1 VRTHYQLLG
10 VADSVPAD
18 EIKRAFRREIAR
30 YHPDKVQ
37 HLGTEF
43 QDIAAVRASD
53 LTEAY
58 RVLMDPDARRAYDQ
72 SLQPG
77 GEPAT
82 SAPSPSARRTPA
94 PPGEA
99 ARPGPVADP
108 EPVAPRADG
117 RFEKERATT
126 SQFVR
131 RATLSRV
138 REAVAAVVAAAVPV
152 TGSEFDLAF
161 DISGR
166 GGFFRV
172 ADPPLRLLAQFVSVT
187 DAAAVELHWVPAL
200 KARNGA
206 DPVCVLL
213 LGASGLAPAREL
225 SQAVADQRRR
235 TRIAGPIVV
244 PVDVRDW
251 DALFPPETPSAVRAI
266 VQWLKEKV

>member
-1 VRTHYQLLG
+1 MRTYYQLLS

-18 EIKRAFRREIAR
+18 DIKRAFRREIAR

-43 QDIAAVRASD
+43 QEIAAVRASD

-77 GEPAT
+77 VEPASSPAST
-82 SAPSPSARRTPA
+82 STQPASPA
-94 PPGEA
+94 PDDP
-99 ARPGPVADP
+99 ARPGAVADP
-108 EPVAPRADG
+108 EPAVPRPDG

-126 SQFVR
+126 GQFVR

-138 REAVAAVVAAAVPV
+138 REAVAAVAGTAAPVAG
-152 TGSEFDLAF
+152 TEFDIAF
-161 DISGR
+161 DINGK

-172 ADPPLRLLAQFVSVT
+172 ANPPLRLLAQFVGVT
-187 DAAAVELHWVPAL
+187 DAAAVESHWVPAL

-206 DPVCVLL
+206 DPV
-213 LGASGLAPAREL
+213 
-225 SQAVADQRRR
+225 
-235 TRIAGPIVV
+235 
-244 PVDVRDW
+244 
-251 DALFPPETPSAVRAI
+251 
-266 VQWLKEKV
+266 